1 MAAACSKIVET
12 LSSSTAGC
20 YALRYA
26 NFMSA
31 GCRVVA
37 RFRPQSSREV
47 NGRCFK
53 SLSVDTVAFSSPET
67 SNNFTFDRI
76 YDEASSQEDLFQD
89 VRPIVHAVLNGYNG
103 TVLAYGQT
111 GSGKTHT
118 LLGSI
123 EDVSQRGIVPRA
135 IRELS
140 IGISSCKTDCTFQA
154 SRALLIAAMEIS
166 TRSKSCL
173 LTASLVQVTV
183 SVIEIYCERIRDLL
197 DPGNDNLQVQQ
208 ERLRGITVA
217 HATEVPVGSEA
228 ELVQVMQQG
237 ISNRAVASTAMNA
250 GKNPKTFC
258 LPCLC
263 IFVFVRCVYPL
274 YAMANAMCY
283 S

>member
-1 MAAACSKIVET
+1 MAAACSKIVQT
-12 LSSSTAGC
+12 LSSPTAGC
-20 YALRYA
+20 YALQCA
-26 NFMSA
+26 SLISVV
-31 GCRVVA
+31 CRVVA
-37 RFRPQSSREV
+37 RFRPQSAREV

-76 YDEASSQEDLFQD
+76 YGEASSQEDLFQD

-154 SRALLIAAMEIS
+154 SRGLLITAIKNS

-173 LTASLVQVTV
+173 LTASFVQVTV

-250 GKNPKTFC
+250 GKKPKLYAC
-258 LPCLC
+258 LPLHLCL
-263 IFVFVRCVYPL
+263 
-274 YAMANAMCY
+274 
-283 S
+283 